1 MIDFFLDDSKAG
13 ENVKILDSSAAKAE
27 SKPSTGGGKVGALF
41 DKIQSSLNEEL
52 VSKTQA
58 MYQFSLTGEE
68 AGKWYIDMRS
78 GTGKCGQGEAPDTVD
93 AVLTMDSK
101 NFFDMFSGKLK
112 PATAYMMGKLK
123 IAGNLQKA
131 MKLEKLM
138 GKLKAKL

>member
-1 MIDFFLDDSKAG
+1 MVDFFLDSPNAAAN
-13 ENVKILDSSAAKAE
+13 EAMLDAAAKAK
-27 SKPSTGGGKVGALF
+27 SKPSTGDGKVGALF
-41 DKIQSSLNEEL
+41 DKIQSSMNEEL

-58 MYQFSLTGEE
+58 MFQFSLTGEE
-68 AGKWYIDMRS
+68 AGKWYVDLRS
-78 GTGKCGQGEAPDTVD
+78 GTGKCGQGEAPEKVD